1 MASNKSNFRKCT
13 RGGREWNSATLR
25 DGALAGDFSI
35 LKRTTSMTTCKELC
49 CANDSCELALLVNGG
64 CFSVQCKSAEACM
77 PQSVKRDGVV
87 APRIF
92 VRNIGKEA
100 NYFFHISQRFLA
112 LYIRSNL
119 VLFHKNEEYFGWAL
133 QRTNHGFVSFP
144 CAFLMWIL
152 TYHFSRYSWQSGILI
167 TEWEYFGCLL
177 NSGQDLCD
185 QKLKS

>member
-119 VLFHKNEEYFGWAL
+119 VLFRKN
-133 QRTNHGFVSFP
+133 
-144 CAFLMWIL
+144 
-152 TYHFSRYSWQSGILI
+152 
-167 TEWEYFGCLL
+167 
-177 NSGQDLCD
+177 
-185 QKLKS
+185 

>member
-112 LYIRSNL
+112 LNIRVISSC
-119 VLFHKNEEYFGWAL
+119 FTRIK
-133 QRTNHGFVSFP
+133 S
-144 CAFLMWIL
+144 IL
-152 TYHFSRYSWQSGILI
+152 AGLCNVQIM
-167 TEWEYFGCLL
+167 
-177 NSGQDLCD
+177 DLSVFCVR
-185 QKLKS
+185 S